1 MRARVDDAR
10 SARRTTTGCLNPHTG
25 TAANVEYSISRAL
38 HPLFLALPWLI
49 NASTVLRQS
58 FPAWEVLKS
67 FDQVGVPN
75 VKD

>member
-1 MRARVDDAR
+1 MTPGVQAQPHRV
-10 SARRTTTGCLNPHTG
+10 SNPHTG
-25 TAANVEYSISRAL
+25 TATNVEYSISRAL

-49 NASTVLRQS
+49 NASTILRQS